1 MPLKRL
7 ERGKMTS
14 IFEYN
19 KEEEDKKLY
28 EAGIERGIEQGIHM
42 GVEQTKKEMCFA
54 LLQKKVSIEEIA
66 QIMKVDTV
74 QINNWIKEMKK

>member
-1 MPLKRL
+1 
-7 ERGKMTS
+7 MTS

-28 EAGIERGIEQGIHM
+28 EAGIERGKEQGIHM

-54 LLQKKVSIEEIA
+54 LL
-66 QIMKVDTV
+66 
-74 QINNWIKEMKK
+74 

>member
-28 EAGIERGIEQGIHM
+28 QAGVDYGIEQANKRSAFSLFSLNMPDDKIAEVV
-42 GVEQTKKEMCFA
+42 GVDIGT
-54 LLQKKVSIEEIA
+54 IEKWKNEA
-66 QIMKVDTV
+66 CRRL
-74 QINNWIKEMKK
+74 